1 MMLKSKKLLVLFL
14 GVLFVSSGMVFAEI
28 KVGIINPEKVV
39 RNTTRGKA
47 VLKKL
52 EDLSKSKQAKI
63 KEMAG
68 EIEKLEKE
76 VMSPALNTETRE
88 RKAVT
93 LQDNKTRYQRFV
105 EDSTRDFQ
113 NSYRQEMSKLQKEIM
128 PIIAEVGK
136 AMGYT
141 LILDVSSSGISYF
154 DPAIEIT
161 DQIIE
166 AFNKKAQ

>member
-1 MMLKSKKLLVLFL
+1 MMLRSKKLLVLFL
-14 GVLFVSSGMVFAEI
+14 GVLFLSSGLMFAEM

-39 RNTTRGKA
+39 RNTTKGKA
-47 VLKKL
+47 VMKKL
-52 EDLSKSKQAKI
+52 EDLSKGKQAKI

-76 VMSPALNTETRE
+76 VMSPALNTETRQ
-88 RKAVT
+88 RKAMS
-93 LQDNKTRYQRFV
+93 LEDKKTRYKRYV

-113 NSYRQEMSKLQKEIM
+113 MSYRQEMSKLQQEIM
-128 PIIAEVGK
+128 PVIAEVGK
-136 AMGYT
+136 SLGYT

-161 DQIIE
+161 DKIIE
-166 AFNKKAQ
+166 AMNKK

>member
-1 MMLKSKKLLVLFL
+1 
-14 GVLFVSSGMVFAEI
+14 
-28 KVGIINPEKVV
+28 
-39 RNTTRGKA
+39 
-47 VLKKL
+47 
-52 EDLSKSKQAKI
+52 
-63 KEMAG
+63 MAG

-141 LILDVSSSGISYF
+141 LILDVSSSGISTST
-154 DPAIEIT
+154 PQSRSQT
-161 DQIIE
+161 KSLKQ
-166 AFNKKAQ
+166 